1 MPGKYGPQ
9 GSWIEH
15 RAKRIMA
22 ESDVPK
28 HIAYALATQQG
39 HAINKSPEDFRT
51 EKGMREA
58 KQKYDAPK
66 STYQKT
72 AMLTAFFDELVQMEK
87 EGMGWFGRK
96 IVAPLAIAG
105 GLAGGGAKLVS
116 HMGAKAP
123 AAITQ
128 GIGNFA
134 SGAKAVSHMGT
145 GGMMGGRTIA
155 GQEALR
161 MAGM

>member
-15 RAKRIMA
+15 RAKRIMS
-22 ESDVPK
+22 EGDVPK

-39 HAINKSPEDFRT
+39 HVLNKSPKDFRT
-51 EKGMREA
+51 EKGVREA
-58 KQKYDAPK
+58 KQKYDSAE
-66 STYQKT
+66 SEYQKT
-72 AMLTAFFDELVQMEK
+72 AMLSAFFNELEQMEK
-87 EGMGWFGRK
+87 DGMGWFGRK
-96 IVAPLAIAG
+96 VVAPLAIAG
-105 GLAGGGAKLVS
+105 GLAGGGSKVLS

-128 GIGNFA
+128 SIGNFA
-134 SGAKAVSHMGT
+134 GGAKAVSQMGT
-145 GGMMGGRTIA
+145 GGMLGGRTSA